1 MSVVDESNESTVT
14 TFDVAI
20 ASPRPA
26 PAGPV
31 KTDAPRHRSNLAV
44 TQRRVIRS
52 EWIKLRSVRSWT
64 IMAGAAA
71 VLMVA
76 FGALAASVASGAVT
90 PTNPN
95 GGGGGG
101 RGPFASVDPTAISL
115 AGVTLAQLI
124 IGILGVL
131 VVSNEYANGM
141 IRNTFAAVPR
151 RLPVLWAK
159 VLVLAGVLAVLM
171 VIASVV
177 AFLVGQLILG
187 DGKNTTLAAEGVL
200 RAVLGSGLYL
210 AGIGVFGVAIGAM
223 LRNTAGAIAVVVA
236 ALLIIPGLASLVLP
250 TSWSDNVLPYLPGNS
265 GTAFTSVNG
274 SATLLSAGAGAVVFV
289 AWLVLLLAGA
299 AVLIRRRDA

>member
-1 MSVVDESNESTVT
+1 MSVIDESHSAPTPSAVGT
-14 TFDVAI
+14 TKPETA
-20 ASPRPA
+20 
-26 PAGPV
+26 
-31 KTDAPRHRSNLAV
+31 RHRSNLAV
-44 TQRRVIRS
+44 TQRRVMRS
-52 EWIKLRSVRSWT
+52 EWIKLRSVRSWI
-64 IMAGAAA
+64 IMMAAAA

-101 RGPFASVDPTAISL
+101 GGRGPFASLDPTAISL

-131 VVSNEYANGM
+131 IISNEYANGM

-159 VLVLAGVLAVLM
+159 VVVLAGALAVLM
-171 VIASVV
+171 VVASIA

-187 DGKNTTLAAEGVL
+187 DGKNTTLAADGVL

-210 AGIGVFGVAIGAM
+210 AGIGVFGIAIGAM

-274 SATLLSAGAGAVVFV
+274 SATLLSAGAGAAVFV
-289 AWLVLLLAGA
+289 AWLLALLIGA
-299 AVLIRRRDA
+299 AVLVRRRDA

>member
-1 MSVVDESNESTVT
+1 MSIVEESNSAPTTV
-14 TFDVAI
+14 
-20 ASPRPA
+20 
-26 PAGPV
+26 PAGPT
-31 KTDAPRHRSNLAV
+31 KPETARHRSHLAV
-44 TQRRVIRS
+44 TQQRVIRS
-52 EWIKLRSVRSWT
+52 EWIKLRSVRSWI
-64 IMAGAAA
+64 IMIAAAA

-76 FGALAASVASGAVT
+76 FAALAASVASGAVT

-101 RGPFASVDPTAISL
+101 RGPFASVDPTGISL
-115 AGVTLAQLI
+115 AGVGLAQLI

-131 VVSNEYANGM
+131 IVSNEFANGL

-159 VLVLAGVLAVLM
+159 VLVLAGVLAVVM
-171 VIASVV
+171 VIASIV

-187 DGKNTTLAAEGVL
+187 DGKNTTLAADGVL

-210 AGIGVFGVAIGAM
+210 AGIGVFGIAIGAM

-274 SATLLSAGAGAVVFV
+274 SATLLGAGAGAAVFV
-289 AWLVLLLAGA
+289 AWLVALLIGA